1 MSWIV
6 LVPIYERPQGGVE
19 ERVPSMDRHMG
30 RSRAHSRVGETSS
43 MWACEGSSFLRSL
56 TRALNQ
62 ALPQGRVSHRGQR
75 THLQKTSGSPRQ
87 SVVDVGTTRDE

>member
-19 ERVPSMDRHMG
+19 ERVPSMDR
-30 RSRAHSRVGETSS
+30 RAHSHVGETRS

-56 TRALNQ
+56 IRALNQ

-75 THLQKTSGSPRQ
+75 THLQKTSGSPPQ